1 MKVRGRREC
10 TQCGTRWSYY
20 ETGEVT
26 CPNCGSLRS
35 RGVDE
40 RTRHTDHPVTLDLT
54 AARAAADD
62 DLLEAASAAAERC
75 REYVRRTG
83 FINEGRLKPLSDTY
97 LAATELVHVAG
108 DLRRAMRVTDDE
120 ELYLLALLRGADLDD
135 RPAPSDVPDS
145 LRAARGLAYA
155 AAVEAYRGDVRTHL
169 DDHPDELA
177 GRVLGRLRDQA
188 KRVEALDGEVS
199 TATSERLARAAQD
212 LGAYLIDGDEDAL
225 AAAEERLDAV
235 T

>member
-26 CPNCGSLRS
+26 CPDCGSLRS

-54 AARAAADD
+54 AARETADDDPLEAAAD
-62 DLLEAASAAAERC
+62 AAERC

-83 FINEGRLKPLSDTY
+83 FIDEGRLKPLSDTY

-108 DLRRAMRVTDDE
+108 DLRRSMRVTDDE
-120 ELYLLALLRGADLDD
+120 EFYLLGLLRGADLDE
-135 RPAPSDVPDS
+135 RPAPGEVPDS

-155 AAVEAYRGDVRTHL
+155 SAVEAYRGDVRTYL
-169 DDHPDELA
+169 DDHPDPLV
-177 GRVLGRLRDQA
+177 GRVLGRLREQA
-188 KRVEALDGEVS
+188 KRVEALDGDVS
-199 TATSERLARAAQD
+199 PATSERLARAAQD
-212 LGAYLIDGDEDAL
+212 VGAYLAEGDEDAL
-225 AAAEERLDAV
+225 ATAKDRLDGMA
-235 T
+235 